1 MDFLITPLKDLVTE
15 KGRFLLQDHR
25 TLSFLCRQV
34 LIQEGK
40 AILDLDDVLVIEGA
54 RVILRVLPKN
64 NKIDLCPSFMKGHG
78 RNFKPDKFQEYLNT
92 FDYICLCFVEQESI
106 KFKLVLI
113 PNKSNRFLNIE
124 REVN

>member
-64 NKIDLCPSFMKGHG
+64 NKIDLCPSFIKPELDILPPPLQVVGYKRTKVFLKVTDKYYRKGVPVG
-78 RNFKPDKFQEYLNT
+78 LN
-92 FDYICLCFVEQESI
+92 
-106 KFKLVLI
+106 
-113 PNKSNRFLNIE
+113 
-124 REVN
+124 